1 MEEVTGYQYH
11 EYRIEY
17 REGYT
22 KKDKTALIRAVN
34 AVIALKIFI
43 NEGYAGFKIVNVT
56 EIPNS
61 SKLQSEITDLKAELA
76 ECLKRKKAKAQKK
89 A

>member
-1 MEEVTGYQYH
+1 MGKVTGYQYR

-17 REGYT
+17 RESYT

-43 NEGYAGFKIVNVT
+43 NEEYAGFKIVDVT

-61 SKLQSEITDLKAELA
+61 SKLQSEITELKTRLL
-76 ECLKRKKAKAQKK
+76 ECLNRKKTKANKK
-89 A
+89 T

>member
-1 MEEVTGYQYH
+1 MEKVAGYQYH

-22 KKDKTALIRAVN
+22 KKDKTALITAVN

-43 NEGYAGFKIVNVT
+43 NEGYAGFKIVDVT
-56 EIPNS
+56 EIPNL
-61 SKLQSEITDLKAELA
+61 SKLQNKIDELKTELK
-76 ECLKRKKAKAQKK
+76 ECQSRKKAKANKK
-89 A
+89 V